1 MPKVAWLDETVTILS
16 KIDLQK
22 GYQIPLNDDSK
33 DVTAFVTPWGC
44 FRCNVL
50 PFGLRNAPAIF
61 QAIMVKVL
69 RSCDDCS
76 VVYIDDIFIF
86 SDSLKDH
93 VKDFQKVLIAL
104 RKAGLKGKKS
114 KCQ

>member
-1 MPKVAWLDETVTILS
+1 MLVKVGNASILS

-22 GYQIPLNDDSK
+22 GYYQIPLDDDSE

-44 FRCNVL
+44 IRFNVL
-50 PFGLRNAPAIF
+50 FFGLRNAPAIF

-76 VVYIDDIFIF
+76 VVYIDDILIF

-93 VKDFQKVLIAL
+93 VKDVQKLLIAL
-104 RKAGLKGKKS
+104 RKAEG
-114 KCQ
+114 